1 MICTKN
7 VCIAFQYQSAICHM
21 YCTFLLIDYIQFI
34 PIGPVWYNFPTQ
46 QSSNINNNANNS
58 PPILKR
64 GIVDSVSLDF
74 VTRDMIYNI
83 IYKDD
88 TNNGANTII
97 IDEVAEKELY
107 YGSSCPVTIAA
118 EEDDGNGNSSSDEGQ
133 EGTVLYCEQS
143 SKDPSKIVYTV
154 MIYNE
159 GTSQARYVENIQA
172 ESVKYRNIQVVP
184 TNTEAE
190 EEEEGGEVQKQ
201 DVVDNQKKTVAAVP
215 LSITCESTASHPN
228 KKMKHSPLHSVGG
241 GSSSKHSGGGSTRG
255 SDHDGSGRMK
265 SVSIANHDDG
275 EKDTERGTRIDIRVP
290 IWLQRDGSMQQDLF
304 CKYPSTFCAV
314 LFHRSA
320 CSSSILMHNA
330 AIFLYTVHLIGRK
343 HERARSVSDIGRET
357 NCRIRVNYKP
367 PNSNHLYKDPVTDY
381 ITITVHANSHQF
393 RYRDLG
399 DARCKIQHLLLD
411 YVGGDGSRG
420 RLVYECA
427 LSCWGSHR
435 PKTST
440 SKAVKVSDPFNSGTG
455 RFMTVL
461 PLPCQLHTGGNKKVY
476 HAANLLISEV
486 QRRIT
491 YEANSYIKLVGDE
504 FKVPCKLCEPY
515 VLVMGSSSQG
525 VDKGADIV
533 KEVVKKHMDT
543 CSCTFS

>member
-1 MICTKN
+1 MLCYF
-7 VCIAFQYQSAICHM
+7 IAQPA
-21 YCTFLLIDYIQFI
+21 
-34 PIGPVWYNFPTQ
+34 
-46 QSSNINNNANNS
+46 
-58 PPILKR
+58 
-64 GIVDSVSLDF
+64 
-74 VTRDMIYNI
+74 
-83 IYKDD
+83 
-88 TNNGANTII
+88 
-97 IDEVAEKELY
+97 
-107 YGSSCPVTIAA
+107 
-118 EEDDGNGNSSSDEGQ
+118 
-133 EGTVLYCEQS
+133 
-143 SKDPSKIVYTV
+143 
-154 MIYNE
+154 
-159 GTSQARYVENIQA
+159 
-172 ESVKYRNIQVVP
+172 
-184 TNTEAE
+184 
-190 EEEEGGEVQKQ
+190 
-201 DVVDNQKKTVAAVP
+201 
-215 LSITCESTASHPN
+215 HP
-228 KKMKHSPLHSVGG
+228 
-241 GSSSKHSGGGSTRG
+241 
-255 SDHDGSGRMK
+255 
-265 SVSIANHDDG
+265 
-275 EKDTERGTRIDIRVP
+275 
-290 IWLQRDGSMQQDLF
+290 
-304 CKYPSTFCAV
+304 
-314 LFHRSA
+314 
-320 CSSSILMHNA
+320 SILMHNA

-461 PLPCQLHTGGNKKVY
+461 PLPYQLHSRGNKVY